1 MSRNTLSQALSEH
14 WRRHIED
21 WRSSGL
27 TQQAF
32 CRNRDLS
39 YHQFH
44 YWRRKITQPSTPL
57 STRPSPALVPVTYQ
71 PDSLSRG
78 LSLQL
83 PNGITLRGIAP
94 ESLAVVERLLETLR

>member
-1 MSRNTLSQALSEH
+1 MPRNTTSQALFEH

-32 CRNRDLS
+32 CRDRDLS

-44 YWRRKITQPSTPL
+44 YWRRKITQQPTQLP
-57 STRPSPALVPVTYQ
+57 TRQPPTLVPVTYQ

-94 ESLAVVERLLETLR
+94 ENLTVVERLLEALR